1 MEYKTTLILLIIHL
15 PITVLYQTTVQAL
28 LTVPVQIIVLVLQI
42 QLLLLIAQ
50 VLIPPALIQLILI
63 PLALMQLVLIP
74 PALIQLV
81 LILPVAAVYSNLA
94 IAAVAVL
101 MSVDGNSR

>member
-50 VLIPPALIQLILI
+50 VLIPPALIQL
-63 PLALMQLVLIP
+63 VLIP

>member
-50 VLIPPALIQLILI
+50 VLIPPALIQL
-63 PLALMQLVLIP
+63 
-74 PALIQLV
+74 V